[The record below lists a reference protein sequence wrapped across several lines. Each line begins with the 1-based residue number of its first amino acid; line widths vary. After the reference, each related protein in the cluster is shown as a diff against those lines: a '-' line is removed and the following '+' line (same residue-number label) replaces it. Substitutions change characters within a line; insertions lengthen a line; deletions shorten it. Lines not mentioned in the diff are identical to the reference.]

1 MVRQD
6 VDYGPESRDPQSERI
21 ECLSMRRWRSGSFTD
36 LRYDSTAATLNL
48 GSGYISFNA
57 PLSRWF
63 FNEHL

>member
-6 VDYGPESRDPQSERI
+6 VDYGPESRDPQSER
-21 ECLSMRRWRSGSFTD
+21 RSGSFTG
-36 LRYDSTAATLNL
+36 LRYYSTAATLNL